1 MSDRPRSRSMA
12 VVMVF
17 CGMTGIALLSGCS
30 QPPQTLQQ
38 RLNQEGAT
46 PDSLTPGMVKPDG
59 TLNNGLLPEQWGD
72 TS

>member
-1 MSDRPRSRSMA
+1 MARKMRSQT
-12 VVMVF
+12 
-17 CGMTGIALLSGCS
+17 MTVAIAFLGIAVTAVSGCS
-30 QPPQTLQQ
+30 PPPQTLQQ
-38 RLNQEGAT
+38 RLNEEGAT